1 MKKLMEVR
9 LIMEYSVK
17 EPVEVLKM
25 VDEKDESG
33 QLTGNQVATKETEM
47 QDVKKRDV
55 KYSCIDP
62 EKIDCVFAHQEKCT
76 GIEYLGTTM
85 MIEESYNAFTKRLKD
100 DFDFTITR
108 VVTV

>member
-17 EPVEVLKM
+17 EEVEVEKQI
-25 VDEKDESG
+25 DEKDESG
-33 QLTGNQVATKETEM
+33 QLTGKQITVKEKEI

-55 KYSCIDP
+55 KYSCINP
-62 EKIDCVFAHQEKCT
+62 EEINCIFAHEEKVT

-85 MIEESYNAFTKRLKD
+85 MVEESYNSFTKRLKD
-100 DFDFTITR
+100 NFDFTITR
-108 VVTV
+108 VAT